1 MDAFSARLFGG
12 NQAGVALPEHP
23 LDDGVMQQIA
33 AEFKHSETAFAAV
46 EPDGSVTLRY
56 FTPAGEVELCGHAT
70 IGSFHALQEMGL
82 VAEGGTYI
90 DETLSGTLEVVVGK
104 DAILMDMAKPQAF
117 ESLDTP
123 EQLAELYQVMGLSH
137 KGQGA
142 VVERAELSLLPRKV
156 STGLTDIMMP
166 VADEAELEKI
176 APDFPALTEHS
187 RRYNVVGVHAFTVN
201 TTDGMIHARNFAPLY
216 DIDEE
221 AATGTSNGAL
231 VYYLY
236 LNGLVALDK
245 VYTVVQGEKMG
256 RPSRISAQVTLK
268 DGQPFVKVGGP
279 AVTLAQGEIAL

>member
-1 MDAFSARLFGG
+1 M
-12 NQAGVALPEHP
+12 
-23 LDDGVMQQIA
+23 
-33 AEFKHSETAFAAV
+33 
-46 EPDGSVTLRY
+46 
-56 FTPAGEVELCGHAT
+56 ELCGHAT
-70 IGSFHALQEMGL
+70 IGSFHALRGMGL
-82 VAEGGTYI
+82 VADGDSCI
-90 DETLSGTLEVVVGK
+90 NETLSGTLEIVVGK

-166 VADEAELEKI
+166 VANEAELEKI
-176 APDFPALTEHS
+176 APDFPALTELS

-201 TTDGMIHARNFAPLY
+201 TADGLIHARNFAPLY

-245 VYTVVQGEKMG
+245 VYTVVAAGGPVPARQRNRRSLFKPWPAAAAQNIAGG
-256 RPSRISAQVTLK
+256 QAIGFDLQFSGHSRIMLTVWSIPLYRKITFWNRRYTPCASTGSRTK
-268 DGQPFVKVGGP
+268 
-279 AVTLAQGEIAL
+279 II

>member
-1 MDAFSARLFGG
+1 M
-12 NQAGVALPEHP
+12 
-23 LDDGVMQQIA
+23 
-33 AEFKHSETAFAAV
+33 
-46 EPDGSVTLRY
+46 
-56 FTPAGEVELCGHAT
+56 
-70 IGSFHALQEMGL
+70 
-82 VAEGGTYI
+82 
-90 DETLSGTLEVVVGK
+90 
-104 DAILMDMAKPQAF
+104 
-117 ESLDTP
+117 
-123 EQLAELYQVMGLSH
+123 
-137 KGQGA
+137 
-142 VVERAELSLLPRKV
+142 VERAELSLLPRKV

-166 VADEAELEKI
+166 VANEAELEKI
-176 APDFPALTEHS
+176 APDFPALTELS

-201 TTDGMIHARNFAPLY
+201 TADGLIHARNFAPLY